1 MKGISDASGIAYH
14 DIRNFNMIPELIKAA
29 CTIAGTWSEATTD
42 EKLLTLRALDW
53 EASAPI
59 N

>member
-1 MKGISDASGIAYH
+1 
-14 DIRNFNMIPELIKAA
+14 MIPELIKAA
-29 CTIAGTWSEATTD
+29 CTIAGTWSKATVD

-53 EASAPI
+53 DYNAPI